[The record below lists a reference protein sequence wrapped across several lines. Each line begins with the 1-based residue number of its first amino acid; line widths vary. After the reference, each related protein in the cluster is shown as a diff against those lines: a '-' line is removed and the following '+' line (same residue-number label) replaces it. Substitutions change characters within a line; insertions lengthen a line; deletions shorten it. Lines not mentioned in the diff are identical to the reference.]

1 MPNSFSH
8 SAARRQMLMAL
19 AAGSASSLL
28 GSLVAPTRAF
38 AQNYPAHQVRMVIPF
53 APAGPADII
62 GRLVA
67 DRLTQALGQA
77 FVVDNKGGGNGN
89 IAGDIVAHSENDGY
103 TIMLLPSALA
113 ANAALYSKLPY
124 SLTRDMTG
132 IAGLCIF
139 PLVLV
144 AHPSVGVKTVPELI
158 KLAKA
163 KPGFINFASA
173 GSGGGAHLAAEA
185 FKVATGTNMTHVP
198 YKGTGPA
205 VADTVGGQVHIMF
218 GSYPSVIQQVKAG
231 KLIALGVTSA
241 KRSAGLPD
249 VPAIDEF
256 VPGYEM
262 ISWFG
267 LVAPTGTPA
276 PIIARISDECAA
288 IVKSADFN
296 ERLKSEGGEP
306 LALNAP
312 QFNEFIR
319 KETVRWAKV
328 IKDAGAKLE

>member
-1 MPNSFSH
+1 
-8 SAARRQMLMAL
+8 MLMSL
-19 AAGSASSLL
+19 AAASASTLL
-28 GSLVAPTRAF
+28 GSLLAPTRAF
-38 AQNYPAHQVRMVIPF
+38 AQGYPTHSVRMVIPF

-67 DRLTQALGQA
+67 DRLTQALGHA

-89 IAGDIVAHSENDGY
+89 IAGDIVAHSEPDGY
-103 TIMLLPSALA
+103 TVMLLPSALA

-124 SLTRDMTG
+124 SLTRDMTA
-132 IAGLCIF
+132 IAGLCVF

-241 KRSAGLPD
+241 KRNAGLPD
-249 VPAIDEF
+249 IPAIDEF

-262 ISWFG
+262 TSWFG
-267 LVAPTGTPA
+267 LVAPTGTPV
-276 PIIARISDECAA
+276 PIISRISEECAA
-288 IVKSADFN
+288 IVRSADFN

-306 LALNAP
+306 LPLNAA

-328 IKDAGAKLE
+328 VKDAGAKLE

>member
-1 MPNSFSH
+1 
-8 SAARRQMLMAL
+8 MLMAL
-19 AAGSASSLL
+19 AAGSASALL
-28 GSLVAPTRAF
+28 APTRAL
-38 AQNYPAHQVRMVIPF
+38 AQNYPAHSVRMVIPF

-77 FVVDNKGGGNGN
+77 FIVDNKGGGNGN
-89 IAGDIVAHSENDGY
+89 IAGDIVAHSEPDGY
-103 TIMLLPSALA
+103 TVMLLPSALA

-163 KPGFINFASA
+163 KPGTINFASA

-249 VPAIDEF
+249 IPAIDEF

-276 PIIARISDECAA
+276 PIITRISEECAS

>member
-1 MPNSFSH
+1 MQKLLPH
-8 SAARRQMLMAL
+8 AAQRRKALGAL
-19 AAGSASSLL
+19 AALAAAPLASLL
-28 GSLVAPTRAF
+28 TPLRAF
-38 AQNYPAHQVRMVIPF
+38 AQSYPTRQVRMVVPF

-89 IAGDIVAHSENDGY
+89 IAGDIVAHSAPDGY
-103 TIMLLPSALA
+103 TVMLLPSALA
-113 ANAALYSKLPY
+113 ANASLYAKLPY
-124 SLTRDMTG
+124 SLTNDMTG
-132 IAGLCIF
+132 IGGLALF

-158 KLAKA
+158 KLAKS
-163 KPGFINFASA
+163 KPGVLNFASA

-185 FKVATGTNMTHVP
+185 FKVATGTDMVHVP

-205 VADTVGGQVHIMF
+205 VADTLGGQVSIMF
-218 GSYPSVIQQVKAG
+218 ASYPSVIQQIKGG

-241 KRSAGLPD
+241 KRNPGLPE
-249 VPAIDEF
+249 VPAIAEF

-262 ISWFG
+262 VSWFG
-267 LVAPTGTPA
+267 LVVPTGTPPA
-276 PIIARISDECAA
+276 IISRLSDETAA
-288 IVKSADFN
+288 IVKTPDFL
-296 ERLKSEGGEP
+296 ERLKSEGGEV

-312 QFNEFIR
+312 QFNEFIK